1 MVQARQPD
9 HRVGRVAAPLS
20 EPLSSAAPGSSSEDG
35 HQRQFLAHEAEALLT
50 RLAQVMPFDTTMPM
64 VVAAAISPK
73 AQKSLHQLIRAGR
86 QQLDRRVRQFIRG
99 VKTNRAEPLHRL
111 QSAYSVL
118 KLQFNA
124 LLDQFDIFADVI
136 NQRSEHHTG
145 VWLAGLDILAR
156 DVLRLEGDFYQSPP
170 MICYLDRGHGAA
182 IRRARTRLPG
192 GEENPVAVI
201 KVPRERMVGSGIGS
215 SLVHEVGHQGAALL
229 DLIASLKP
237 IFDKKAA
244 QEPQRARA
252 WQLYSLWI
260 SEILSDFWSAAT
272 LGISAS
278 TGLISVVSLP
288 TYFVFRMPDD
298 DPHPYPWIR
307 VKISIA
313 FGRAL
318 YPDPQWDGLERTW
331 ERLYPTE
338 GQPAAQRD
346 LIRLLS
352 GTLPDF
358 VQTVIQHRP
367 AALRGKR
374 LLDAFPLAERQPAQL
389 RHLYLAWQQEPK
401 AMFRARPGLLFA
413 VIGQARADFALSP
426 ARENKTL
433 TEMLYQW
440 AIMQQQQ
447 SV

>member
-1 MVQARQPD
+1 MVQTRQPD
-9 HRVGRVAAPLS
+9 HPHGSVAGGRTA
-20 EPLSSAAPGSSSEDG
+20 EIRSAVRPDSGDER
-35 HQRQFLAHEAEALLT
+35 QRQFLVHEAEALLT
-50 RLAQVMPFDTTMPM
+50 RLAQVKPFDTTMPM
-64 VVAAAISPK
+64 VVAAAIGPK
-73 AQKSLHQLIRAGR
+73 AQQSLHQLIREGR
-86 QQLDRRVRQFIRG
+86 RQLGQQVRQFIQR
-99 VKTNRAEPLHRL
+99 VKTQRGESPHRL

-118 KLQFNA
+118 KLRFNA
-124 LLDQFDIFADVI
+124 LLDQFDIFADVL
-136 NQRSEHHTG
+136 NQRSEHDTG

-156 DVLRLEGDFYQSPP
+156 DTLRLEGSFYPTPP

-192 GEENPVAVI
+192 GQDNPVAVI

-237 IFDKKAA
+237 VLEQKAQ
-244 QEPQRARA
+244 QEPQRAKA
-252 WQLYSLWI
+252 WRLYELWI
-260 SEILSDFWSAAT
+260 SEILSDFWSVAT

-278 TGLISVVSLP
+278 TGLVSVVSLP
-288 TYFVFRMPDD
+288 AYFVFRMPDD

-318 YPDPQWDGLERTW
+318 YPDPQWDRLEQTW

-352 GTLPDF
+352 SVLPDF
-358 VQTVIQHRP
+358 VQTVIRHRP
-367 AALRGKR
+367 AALRGKK
-374 LLDAFPLAERQPAQL
+374 LAEAFPLAERQPAKL
-389 RHLYLAWQQEPK
+389 RQIFQTWRQRPSAAY
-401 AMFRARPGLLFA
+401 RARPGLLFA
-413 VIGQARADFALSP
+413 VVGQARADFVISP
-426 ARENKTL
+426 SAENRTL